1 MKLSIIPVL
10 AVAMQITAFAQTN
23 SRCADMTKFKSP
35 GVTLEITRAEAMPAG
50 RAPGARGARGGAAG
64 PELPAHCRID
74 GMMDKRTG
82 TDGKTYGIRFA
93 IALPDNWTGQ
103 YLQQG
108 GGGLNGTVGEPTGA
122 QAAGDRPALVRG
134 FAVAT
139 TDTGHQSAGGA
150 FDGSFMQDQQAA
162 LDFAYVANGR
172 VAVLAKQIIES
183 YYGKPVAHSYFV
195 GCSTGGREAML
206 MSQRYPLYFDGIVA
220 GAPAMRTGHSNL
232 ATRTVTVNLNR
243 IAPKGP
249 NGQPLPGGGLTDGD
263 RKAIIA
269 KLLDV
274 CDARDGMKDG
284 MIFDVTGCTFRPAD
298 LQCPAAR
305 MEGCLSKEQVDAM
318 TIAFAGP
325 KDSRGNQVYPGF
337 FFDTG
342 ITATGGGIPGL
353 LATGNSPIGPPTT
366 AVQQDIDA
374 EAARVNSNPTSLIG
388 DSWTWTNLNTFSSHG
403 GKLIF
408 YHGVSDPWFSA
419 KDTIDYYQRM
429 SMANG
434 GDAKVKDWS
443 RLFLSPGMGHCSGG
457 SAAPRHV
464 RHAFCGSELGGE
476 EHAAGFDHGNRPCI
490 PRPKPPVMPIP
501 CTRAIQRRRRSRERK
516 QLQLPIRK
524 A

>member
-1 MKLSIIPVL
+1 MKLSIVPVVL
-10 AVAMQITAFAQTN
+10 LTVHVAAFAQSN
-23 SRCADMTKFKSP
+23 SKCADMAKFRSP
-35 GVTLEITRAEAMPAG
+35 GVTLEITRAEIVNAG
-50 RAPGARGARGGAAG
+50 RAPGARGGPAG
-64 PELPAHCRID
+64 PVLPAHCRID
-74 GMMDKRTG
+74 GMMDRRTG

-93 IALPDNWTGQ
+93 IALPENWTGQ

-108 GGGLNGTVGEPTGA
+108 GGGLNGSVAAPIGA
-122 QAAGDRPALVRG
+122 QAAGDQPALARG

-139 TDTGHQSAGGA
+139 TDTGHQSTGGG
-150 FDGSFMQDQQAA
+150 FDGSFMSDQQAA
-162 LDFAYVANGR
+162 LDFEYIANGR
-172 VAVLAKQIIES
+172 VAMLARQIIEN
-183 YYGKPVAHSYFV
+183 YYGRQPDHTYFV

-206 MSQRYPLYFDGIVA
+206 MTQRYPLYFDGVVA

-232 ATRTVTVNLNR
+232 ATRTVSVNLNR

-249 NGQPLPGGGLTDGD
+249 DGRPIVGGALSDSD

-274 CDARDGMKDG
+274 CDARDGAKDG
-284 MIFDVTGCTFRPAD
+284 MVFDVTGCNFKPAD
-298 LQCPAAR
+298 LQCPAAK
-305 MEGCLSKEQVDAM
+305 MDGCLSKEQVDAVQ
-318 TIAFAGP
+318 TAFAGP

-353 LATGNSPIGPPTT
+353 LASGNSPLGPPST
-366 AVQQDIDA
+366 ATQQDIDA
-374 EAARVNSNPTSLIG
+374 EAARVNSNPTALIG

-434 GDAKVKDWS
+434 GEAKVKDWS

-457 SAAPRHV
+457 SSALDTFDFLSASVNWVEKNIAPQSVTATGR
-464 RHAFCGSELGGE
+464 AFPGRSRPLCAYP
-476 EHAAGFDHGNRPCI
+476 EHARYNGSGNPEDAANYTCRP
-490 PRPKPPVMPIP
+490 
-501 CTRAIQRRRRSRERK
+501 
-516 QLQLPIRK
+516 
-524 A
+524 